1 MGAGGARGIKRI
13 EQAVEE
19 LGVKPPQVSTRAVC
33 EEWLALRKEATEMLE
48 LRKQLAKRQEELT
61 GVTAACVDAQA
72 AAPAGAAAAK
82 VFQEIG
88 LPDTPQREDP
98 RGSPGTRRA
107 AHRHPTG
114 QARSEAKDA
123 GAIR

>member
-1 MGAGGARGIKRI
+1 
-13 EQAVEE
+13 
-19 LGVKPPQVSTRAVC
+19 
-33 EEWLALRKEATEMLE
+33 MLE

-88 LPDTPQREDP
+88 LPDTPARRPTRFPWDQT
-98 RGSPGTRRA
+98 GSPSASDRPSAIRSERCRRDSMTRRRRRRDDRRRSDRSDRRVD
-107 AHRHPTG
+107 HVG
-114 QARSEAKDA
+114 ARRAR
-123 GAIR
+123 G